1 MDNPFEFHEED
12 TIIACVGDNGGTTDD
27 DIRNGFKRTVEILI
41 KSLKVS
47 QEVED
52 LLVYPIVYNARHSI
66 ELSLKIVIKM
76 LWELER
82 KKKIS
87 HSVEFIAERKKKL
100 HTHNIEELYK
110 MACENKNIDRRVP
123 AYFENIE
130 DMIQF
135 YYFDEEGDAFKYE
148 LNKDDQPH
156 MINNKIS
163 HISIE
168 LLEREFKEVMRKFD
182 ELIYFLDK
190 CIAEYS
196 LGTCTKSLSRSD
208 IQDISKRLPDY
219 EEWKTKKFKEIKNQ
233 IKQEYH
239 LGSKEFS
246 DAVNLI
252 KKNRLFSTNIGCER
266 IFGTITENELKE
278 YASLVK
284 YYWEKDKVRENL
296 VMEWDNL
303 VEIQQNARVLRELRE
318 YLSRISIETLNTLLC
333 FYDMGNGG
341 LPVEKL
347 ESTYEYIVNS
357 SFDEIYMIRKL
368 KQKNVCSRI
377 IDGMRWCGQV
387 TYEKQLQTALKEEG
401 VDL

>member
-12 TIIACVGDNGGTTDD
+12 GIIACVGNNGGTTDE
-27 DIRNGFKRTVEILI
+27 DIRNGFKRTVELLTE
-41 KSLKVS
+41 SLKNG

-76 LWELER
+76 LWEIE
-82 KKKIS
+82 KKKGIGCS
-87 HSVEFIAERKKKL
+87 NEILTERKKKL

-110 MACENKNIDRRVP
+110 IAYDYENIDKRIP
-123 AYFENIE
+123 SYFENIE
-130 DMIQF
+130 DIISF
-135 YYFDEEGDAFKYE
+135 YYFDEEGDTFKYE
-148 LNKDDQPH
+148 LNKEEQPH

-219 EEWKTKKFKEIKNQ
+219 EEWKTEKFKEIKNQ

-284 YYWEKDKVRENL
+284 YYWEKDKARENL

-303 VEIQQNARVLRELRE
+303 AEIQQNARVLRE
-318 YLSRISIETLNTLLC
+318 YLSRISVETLNTLLC

>member
-12 TIIACVGDNGGTTDD
+12 GIIACVGNNGGTTDE
-27 DIRNGFKRTVEILI
+27 DIRNGFKRTVELLTE
-41 KSLKVS
+41 SLKNG

-76 LWELER
+76 LWEIE
-82 KKKIS
+82 KKKGIGCS
-87 HSVEFIAERKKKL
+87 NEILTERKKKL

-110 MACENKNIDRRVP
+110 IAYDYENIDKRIP
-123 AYFENIE
+123 SYFENIE
-130 DMIQF
+130 DIISF

-148 LNKDDQPH
+148 LNKEEQPH

-219 EEWKTKKFKEIKNQ
+219 EEWKTEKFKEIKNQ

-284 YYWEKDKVRENL
+284 YYWEKDKARENL

-303 VEIQQNARVLRELRE
+303 AEIQKNARVLRE
-318 YLSRISIETLNTLLC
+318 YLSRISVETLNTLLC

>member
-12 TIIACVGDNGGTTDD
+12 GIIACVGNNGGTTDE
-27 DIRNGFKRTVEILI
+27 DIRNGFKRTVELLTE
-41 KSLKVS
+41 SLKNG

-76 LWELER
+76 LWEIE
-82 KKKIS
+82 KKKGIGCS
-87 HSVEFIAERKKKL
+87 NEILTERKKKL

-110 MACENKNIDRRVP
+110 IAYDYENIDKRIP
-123 AYFENIE
+123 SYFENIE
-130 DMIQF
+130 DIISF

-148 LNKDDQPH
+148 LNKEEQPH
-156 MINNKIS
+156 MIKNKIS

-219 EEWKTKKFKEIKNQ
+219 EEWKTEKFKEIKNQ

-284 YYWEKDKVRENL
+284 YYWEKDKARENL

-303 VEIQQNARVLRELRE
+303 AEIQQNARVLRE
-318 YLSRISIETLNTLLC
+318 YLSRISVETLNTLLC

>member
-12 TIIACVGDNGGTTDD
+12 GIIACVGNNGGTTDE
-27 DIRNGFKRTVEILI
+27 DIRYGFKRTVELLTE
-41 KSLKVS
+41 SLKNG

-76 LWELER
+76 LWEIE
-82 KKKIS
+82 KKKGIGCS
-87 HSVEFIAERKKKL
+87 NEILTERKKKL

-110 MACENKNIDRRVP
+110 MAYDYENIDKRIP
-123 AYFENIE
+123 SYFENIE
-130 DMIQF
+130 DIISF

-148 LNKDDQPH
+148 LNKEEQPH

-303 VEIQQNARVLRELRE
+303 VEIQQNARVLRE
-318 YLSRISIETLNTLLC
+318 YLSRISIETLSTLLC

-387 TYEKQLQTALKEEG
+387 TYEKQLQTALKEDG

>member
-1 MDNPFEFHEED
+1 M
-12 TIIACVGDNGGTTDD
+12 AVQ
-27 DIRNGFKRTVEILI
+27 RKRSFVEG
-41 KSLKVS
+41 V
-47 QEVED
+47 V
-52 LLVYPIVYNARHSI
+52 
-66 ELSLKIVIKM
+66 
-76 LWELER
+76 
-82 KKKIS
+82 
-87 HSVEFIAERKKKL
+87 AEK
-100 HTHNIEELYK
+100 
-110 MACENKNIDRRVP
+110 P
-123 AYFENIE
+123 SS
-130 DMIQF
+130 F

-148 LNKDDQPH
+148 LNKEEQPH
-156 MINNKIS
+156 MIKNKIS

-303 VEIQQNARVLRELRE
+303 VEIQQNARVLRE

>member
-12 TIIACVGDNGGTTDD
+12 GIIACVGNNGGTTDE
-27 DIRNGFKRTVEILI
+27 DIRNGFKRTVELLTE
-41 KSLKVS
+41 SLKNG

-76 LWELER
+76 LWEIE
-82 KKKIS
+82 KKKGIGCS
-87 HSVEFIAERKKKL
+87 NEILTERKKKL

-110 MACENKNIDRRVP
+110 IAYDYENIDKRIP
-123 AYFENIE
+123 SYFENIE
-130 DMIQF
+130 DIISF

-148 LNKDDQPH
+148 LNKEEQPH

-219 EEWKTKKFKEIKNQ
+219 EEWKTEKFKEIKNQ

-284 YYWEKDKVRENL
+284 YYWEKDKARENL

-303 VEIQQNARVLRELRE
+303 AEIQQKA
-318 YLSRISIETLNTLLC
+318 Y
-333 FYDMGNGG
+333 
-341 LPVEKL
+341 
-347 ESTYEYIVNS
+347 
-357 SFDEIYMIRKL
+357 
-368 KQKNVCSRI
+368 
-377 IDGMRWCGQV
+377 
-387 TYEKQLQTALKEEG
+387 
-401 VDL
+401 

>member
-12 TIIACVGDNGGTTDD
+12 GIIACVGDNGGTTDD

-110 MACENKNIDRRVP
+110 MACENKNIDRRIP

-130 DMIQF
+130 DMIRF

-148 LNKDDQPH
+148 LNKENQPH
-156 MINNKIS
+156 MIKNKIS
-163 HISIE
+163 HISIV
-168 LLEREFKEVMRKFD
+168 LLETEFKEVMEKFD
-182 ELIYFLDK
+182 ELICFLRNCMD
-190 CIAEYS
+190 EYS
-196 LGTCTKSLSRSD
+196 LGTFTKNLSRTD
-208 IQDISKRLPDY
+208 IWDISKRLPDY
-219 EEWKTKKFKEIKNQ
+219 EEWRTEKFREIKEE

-252 KKNRLFSTNIGCER
+252 KENREFSVNIGCEKV
-266 IFGTITENELKE
+266 FGSITENELKE
-278 YASLVK
+278 YASLVR
-284 YYWEKDKVRENL
+284 YYSEKSKS
-296 VMEWDNL
+296 DNKGK
-303 VEIQQNARVLRELRE
+303 EIGFDLRKIQKNGEILKK
-318 YLSRISIETLNTLLC
+318 YLSSISMNTLNTLLC
-333 FYDMGNGG
+333 FSEMSNSF
-341 LPVEKL
+341 LAVEHL
-347 ESTYEYIVNS
+347 EEVHDDIVSKAFDGTYL
-357 SFDEIYMIRKL
+357 IRKL
-368 KQKNVCSRI
+368 KQRNICLRI
-377 IDGMRWCGQV
+377 LYGMKKCGQV
-387 TYEKQLQTALKEEG
+387 TYAKQLSAALEQEG
-401 VDL
+401 VELTL

>member
-12 TIIACVGDNGGTTDD
+12 GIIACVGNNGGTTDE
-27 DIRNGFKRTVEILI
+27 DIRNGFKRTVELLTE
-41 KSLKVS
+41 SLKNG

-76 LWELER
+76 LWEIE
-82 KKKIS
+82 KKKGIGCS
-87 HSVEFIAERKKKL
+87 NEILTERKKKL

-110 MACENKNIDRRVP
+110 MAYDYENIDKRIP
-123 AYFENIE
+123 SYFENIE
-130 DMIQF
+130 DIISF

-148 LNKDDQPH
+148 LNKEEQPH

-303 VEIQQNARVLRELRE
+303 VEIQQNARVLRE
-318 YLSRISIETLNTLLC
+318 YLSRISIETLSTLLC

>member
-12 TIIACVGDNGGTTDD
+12 GIIACVGNNGGTTDE
-27 DIRNGFKRTVEILI
+27 DIRNGFKRTVELLTE
-41 KSLKVS
+41 SLKNG

-76 LWELER
+76 LWKIE
-82 KKKIS
+82 KKKGIGCS
-87 HSVEFIAERKKKL
+87 NEILTERKKKL

-110 MACENKNIDRRVP
+110 IAYDYENIDKRIHS
-123 AYFENIE
+123 YFENIE
-130 DMIQF
+130 DIISF

-148 LNKDDQPH
+148 LNKEEQPH

-196 LGTCTKSLSRSD
+196 LGTCTKNLSRSD

-219 EEWKTKKFKEIKNQ
+219 EEWKTEKFKEIKNQ

-284 YYWEKDKVRENL
+284 YYWEKDKARENL

-303 VEIQQNARVLRELRE
+303 AEIQQNARVLRE
-318 YLSRISIETLNTLLC
+318 YLSRISVETLNTLLC

>member
-12 TIIACVGDNGGTTDD
+12 GIIACVGNNGGTTDE
-27 DIRNGFKRTVEILI
+27 DIRNGFKRTVELLTE
-41 KSLKVS
+41 SLKNG

-76 LWELER
+76 LWVIE
-82 KKKIS
+82 KKKGIGCS
-87 HSVEFIAERKKKL
+87 NEILTERKKKL

-110 MACENKNIDRRVP
+110 IAYDYENIDKRIP
-123 AYFENIE
+123 SYFENIE
-130 DMIQF
+130 DIISF

-148 LNKDDQPH
+148 LNKEEQPH

-208 IQDISKRLPDY
+208 IQDISKKLPDY
-219 EEWKTKKFKEIKNQ
+219 EEWKTEKFKEIKNQ

-284 YYWEKDKVRENL
+284 YYWEKDKARENL

-303 VEIQQNARVLRELRE
+303 AEIQQNARVLRE
-318 YLSRISIETLNTLLC
+318 YLSRISVETLNTLLC